1 MTQPP
6 PAELDLTSY
15 RSEDLVAHLVDVV
28 SVPGAVRKVL
38 STAAVATVLAAI
50 ACGLLR
56 GMADLAL
63 LPWLAISVYALVACV
78 VLGFA
83 LGLLRV
89 VRSALAGVQGV
100 LETSL
105 DITTRAARDYQQ
117 LGAGRMKLP
126 PGEQLFAQVHEQV
139 LLPSLE
145 RAVSRSFG
153 PLSTPLLWLYRR
165 TLGSAVNWVIR
176 RTARDPRVEQQHA
189 LVQQIT
195 QSSLGTLAGYA
206 EAVATFTTAASDKVE
221 RVGDRLRF
229 YAMLPLW
236 IALTAATLLAALPLV
251 IYLCIFA

>member
-1 MTQPP
+1 MTTEP
-6 PAELDLTSY
+6 PAELDLAGY

-38 STAAVATVLAAI
+38 STTAMVGVLGI
-50 ACGLLR
+50 VACGLLR
-56 GMADLAL
+56 GTSDLSVV
-63 LPWLAISVYALVACV
+63 PWLAVSLYALVACL

-89 VRSALAGVQGV
+89 VRSALSGVQGV

-105 DITTRAARDYQQ
+105 DITARAAGDYQQ
-117 LGAGRMKLP
+117 LGSGHLKLP
-126 PGEQLFAQVHEQV
+126 PGEQLFAQVHQQV
-139 LLPSLE
+139 LVPSLE

-153 PLSTPLLWLYRR
+153 VLSAPLLWLYRR
-165 TLGSAVNWVIR
+165 TLGGAVDWVIR

-189 LVQQIT
+189 RVQQIT

-236 IALTAATLLAALPLV
+236 VALAAATLLAIVPIAV
-251 IYLCIFA
+251 ILLAYA